1 MATKKPAKPAK
12 PRTPPDYNSKLY
24 IGNEMAAF
32 DRKDRGYYDSM
43 TAEEQKAFS
52 PFLMIRWGSS
62 VKAEPGLEA
71 YYLIRLND
79 NVNRNFFDISTT
91 KHKKLQWLLSTT
103 VSPNEGQQFHQ
114 WIAAK
119 KKDTD
124 NKSLKFLRLM
134 YPEAKEDEIRLMERI
149 NTKEDL
155 KELARKHGW
164 DDRRIKAEL

>member
-1 MATKKPAKPAK
+1 MATKKPAK

-43 TAEEQKAFS
+43 TEEEQKAFS

-62 VKAEPGLEA
+62 VDGDPDLER
-71 YYLIRLND
+71 YYLTNLND
-79 NVNRNFFDISTT
+79 NLNRNFFDISTT
-91 KHKKLQWLLSTT
+91 KHKKLQWLLATT
-103 VSPNEGQQFHQ
+103 VSPDLGKQHHQ

-119 KKDTD
+119 KKDSD

-134 YPEAKEDEIRLMERI
+134 YPDAKEDEIRLMEKL

-164 DDRRIKAEL
+164 DDRRIKIEL